1 MDFIIKA
8 GTTTAIVGPSG
19 AGKSTIIQMVERFY
33 DPAGGNILFGD
44 TNIKSIP
51 LKTLRERIGYVSQEP
66 VLVIGTVRENLKYG
80 NVDAS
85 EEDIKLALSKANATF
100 VYEME
105 KGLDS
110 FVGSTTVLNLSG
122 GQKQRIAI
130 ARALVKN
137 PTILILDEAT
147 SALDPKSEK
156 EVQGAIDQIAAKDKD
171 LTIITIAH
179 RLSTIMSSQH
189 LLYIES
195 RNNVVGATKGTK
207 EYDDIIK
214 IL

>member
-189 LLYIES
+189 LLYI
-195 RNNVVGATKGTK
+195 
-207 EYDDIIK
+207 
-214 IL
+214 